1 LIHLWQRTFWVMIL
15 ITSAGLAHVRAD
27 DRPTYVGAQT
37 CAGCHAAET
46 DAWKG
51 SHHALAMQPATEA
64 TVLGDFTGAQLEHFG
79 VTTTFYRAGDRFMVR
94 TDGPDGKQHEYR
106 IAYTFGVQ
114 PLQQYLIEFPNGRY
128 QALGIAWDG
137 RPADQGGHRWYHLY
151 PDQKLTPG
159 EPLHWTGR
167 DQTWNYMCADCHS
180 TNVAKNFDLAA
191 NAYATTF
198 SDMNVGC
205 EACHG
210 PGSRHIAWARSKQ
223 AGSPLPAEV
232 KDGLVAWL
240 DATDRGTWAMNEQTG
255 IAKRTEAP
263 RSAAVLDACGACH
276 TRRKVIAEG
285 ATAATPLLDRS
296 MPALLEPGLYHADGQ
311 IDGEVFEVGSFVQS
325 RMFAAGVTCTN
336 CHDPHAGGLRA
347 SGNGLCAQCHM
358 PQKFDV
364 AEHHHHVPGSAGAQC
379 AACHMPA
386 KTYMGVD
393 MRRDHSFRV
402 PRPDLTETIGV
413 PNTCNACHVDRTPAW
428 AAGTVA
434 GWYPHG
440 RQTTPHYGTALH
452 AGRVGAADAEAQ
464 LDALILDRG
473 APAMARASALPLLAR
488 NATPASETAI
498 KAAIADPDAL
508 VRMAVPRALPANLSA
523 AVVRSVAPLLSD
535 PVRAVRIET
544 ARALAGSD
552 PQAMTRD
559 QRTALAKAIQE
570 LVAAEMIDADRPEA
584 HLNLGLLDLR
594 QGRPAAAEA
603 QYETALRLD
612 PAFVPAMVNM
622 ADLDRARGMDQLGAD
637 LLRKAM
643 AIEPSNAAVRHSLGL
658 LLVRQRK
665 YNEALEQ
672 LRRASELAPDN
683 TRYAYVYAVAL
694 NSTGAPAEA
703 VALLER
709 VHRQHP
715 TDRDVLLALV
725 SIARDANDVP
735 TALRHARELLMLVP
749 ADAQLRAM
757 IADLEKRQ
765 AR

>member
-1 LIHLWQRTFWVMIL
+1 MIL
-15 ITSAGLAHVRAD
+15 LTCAGLAQVRAD
-27 DRPTYVGAQT
+27 DPPAYVGGQA

-64 TVLGDFTGAQLEHFG
+64 TVLGDFSGARLEHFG

-94 TDGPDGKQHEYR
+94 TDGPDGKEHEYP

-128 QALGIAWDG
+128 QALGIAWDS

-151 PDQKLTPG
+151 PDQKLAAG
-159 EPLHWTGR
+159 APLHWTGR

-198 SDMNVGC
+198 SDVNVGC

-223 AGSPLPAEV
+223 VGSPLPAEV

-240 DATDRGTWAMNEQTG
+240 EAMDRGTWAMNQQTG
-255 IAKRTEAP
+255 IARRTEPP
-263 RSAAVLDACGACH
+263 RSTAVLDACGACH
-276 TRRKVIAEG
+276 SRRKVIAEG
-285 ATAATPLLDRS
+285 ASAGTPLLDRS
-296 MPALLEPGLYHADGQ
+296 MPALLEPGLYQADGQ
-311 IDGEVFEVGSFVQS
+311 IDGEVFEVGSFMQS

-364 AEHHHHVPGSAGAQC
+364 AEHHHHAAGSAGAQC

-393 MRRDHSFRV
+393 QRRDHSFRV
-402 PRPDLTETIGV
+402 PRPDLTEKLGV
-413 PNTCNACHVDRTPAW
+413 PNTCNACHADRTPAW
-428 AAGTVA
+428 AANTVG

-452 AGRVGAADAEAQ
+452 AGRVGASDAEAR

-498 KAAIADPDAL
+498 KAAIADPDGL

-523 AVVRSVAPLLSD
+523 AAVRGVAPLLSD

-544 ARALAGSD
+544 ARALAGAD
-552 PQAMTRD
+552 PQAMTPD

-570 LVAAEMIDADRPEA
+570 LVAAEMVDADRPEA

-594 QGRPAAAEA
+594 QGRPTAAEA

-612 PAFVPAMVNM
+612 SGFVPAMVNM
-622 ADLDRARGMDQLGAD
+622 ADLDRARGRDQQGAD

-643 AIEPSNAAVRHSLGL
+643 AIEPANAAVRHSLGL
-658 LLVRQRK
+658 LLVRQRNYK
-665 YNEALEQ
+665 EALEQ

-694 NSTGAPAEA
+694 NSAGAPAEA
-703 VALLER
+703 MALLER
-709 VHRQHP
+709 VRQQHP

-725 SIARDANDVP
+725 SMARDANDVP
-735 TALRHARELLMLVP
+735 TALRHARELLTLAP
-749 ADAQLRAM
+749 ADPQLRAM